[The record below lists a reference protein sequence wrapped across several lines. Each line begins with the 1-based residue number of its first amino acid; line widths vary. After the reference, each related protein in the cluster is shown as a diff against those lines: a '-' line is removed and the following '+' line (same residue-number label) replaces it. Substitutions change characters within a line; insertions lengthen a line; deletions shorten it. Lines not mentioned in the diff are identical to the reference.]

1 VITKLLITGG
11 LGYIGSFTARAFL
24 RKKKIKALSVDN
36 LSRGN
41 SFAKKYA
48 TNYQLNISDNRIKK
62 LINENEINTILHL
75 AAFTCVRESE
85 KNKKKYFDNNYK
97 KQIKFINNIKN
108 TSVKYFIFSSSL
120 SIFEKNKLKKNPSP
134 YSRYKLKIEEYLK
147 KVSSDDFKVLI
158 LRYSNVIGS
167 DQSGKLGE
175 KNNYISRI
183 VPSFYKNLLIR
194 KKNILFFD
202 YNKKIFPL
210 RNYVHVKDIADVN
223 LKMVLNYKKI
233 NTNFIIQNVFNTNY
247 YSNYE
252 VLETLSNILKIKYI
266 FKLKKISIKESIKP
280 IYKSGKNAFKYLNL
294 NPKFKNLSQML
305 KTNIKWFKK
314 IY

>member
-11 LGYIGSFTARAFL
+11 LGYIGSFTARSFL
-24 RKKKIKALSVDN
+24 KKKKIKAFSIDN

-41 SFAKKYA
+41 KFANKFSN
-48 TNYQLNISDNRIKK
+48 NYNLSISDNRVKK
-62 LINENEINTILHL
+62 LIIRNKINTILHL

-85 KNKKKYFDNNYK
+85 KKKKKYFDNNYK
-97 KQIKFINNIKN
+97 KQVKFIDNLRN

-134 YSRYKLKIEEYLK
+134 YSKYKLKIERYLK
-147 KVSSDDFKVLI
+147 KISSDKFKVLI

-167 DQSGKLGE
+167 DQNGKLGE

-183 VPSFYKNLLIR
+183 VPTFYKNLLNK
-194 KKNILFFD
+194 KKNILYFD
-202 YNKKIFPL
+202 FNKKIFPL
-210 RNYVHVKDIADVN
+210 RNYIHVMDVADIN
-223 LKMVLNYKKI
+223 LKTILSYEKIKTNYLIK
-233 NTNFIIQNVFNTNY
+233 NVHNYNY

-252 VLETLSNILKIKYI
+252 VLKTLSKILDIKY
-266 FKLKKISIKESIKP
+266 FFSLKKISGKESIKP
-280 IYKSGKNAFKYLNL
+280 VYKSGENILKYLNHK
-294 NPKFKNLSQML
+294 PKFKNLNQIL